1 MNYTLVANTIRGLA
15 MDGVER
21 AKSGHPGMP
30 MGTADFATVL
40 FLKYLN
46 YDPADPAWPDRDR
59 FVLSGGHGSMLL
71 YSLLHLAG
79 YDLPM
84 EELKNFRQFGSRTP
98 GHPEHGL
105 TPGVET
111 TTGPLGQGCGN
122 AVGMAIAERMLA
134 ERFNR
139 GDRPLVNHRV
149 FVMCGDGDMMEGL
162 SHEVFS
168 LAGHLKLNRLVLF
181 YDFNRITI
189 EGSTD
194 LAYSDD
200 VRKRFEGYGWRVLDV
215 DAHDFAQ
222 IDEAL
227 ATATAPADG
236 PTLIIGRTTIARGAP
251 RAAGTSESHG
261 APLGAEEIRAA
272 KTALGLPVDQEFWV
286 PDEVR
291 ALFARRAE
299 QGAALRKQ
307 WQGVWRSYR
316 AQHPELAQQ
325 WTDAAR
331 GTLPENLESALPT
344 FDPAKPLATR
354 AASGAT
360 LQTLAKAMPQLV
372 GGSADLA
379 PSNNTYLKGMGDVA
393 PGSFAGR
400 NFRFGVREH
409 GMASIMNGVALH
421 GGFRIFGGTFLV
433 FADYARPSIRL
444 AALMKLPVT
453 YVFTHDS
460 FCVGED
466 GPTHEPVE
474 HLASLRAIPGLVVLR
489 PADATE
495 TAAAWVAALK
505 RTDGPTALLLTRH
518 ALPIIDRSAGPA
530 AKCLE
535 QGGYVLWENRPENP
549 KPDLV
554 FIASGSEVSIALD
567 AARRMA
573 DGEGAPSIRV
583 VSMPSLELFEAQ
595 TAKYRRSVLP
605 PACKRRVVV
614 EAGIRMGWDRY
625 AGAKGVYITLNHFGE
640 SAPYQKLQEHFGFT
654 ATQVAEKAKA
664 LL

>member
-1 MNYTLVANTIRGLA
+1 MNFALVANTIRGLA

-30 MGTADFATVL
+30 MGTADFAAVL

-84 EELKNFRQFGSRTP
+84 DELKNFRQLGSRTP

-122 AVGMAIAERMLA
+122 GVGMAIAERMLA

-139 GDRPLVNHRV
+139 GDRPLVNHRT

-168 LAGHLKLNRLVLF
+168 LAGHLKLNRLVVF
-181 YDFNRITI
+181 YDYNRITI
-189 EGSTD
+189 EGGTD

-200 VRKRFEGYGWRVLDV
+200 VRKRFESYGWRVLDI
-215 DAHDFAQ
+215 DGHDYAQ
-222 IDEAL
+222 IDGAL
-227 ATATAPADG
+227 ATALTPADG
-236 PTLIIGRTTIARGAP
+236 PTLIIGRTTIAKGAP
-251 RAAGTSESHG
+251 HAAGTSESHG

-272 KTALGLPVDQEFWV
+272 KAALGLPTDQEFWV

-291 ALFARRAE
+291 AIFVQRAE
-299 QGAALRKQ
+299 SGAVLRKQ
-307 WQGVWRSYR
+307 WQGVWRKYR
-316 AQHPELAQQ
+316 ADHPELARQ
-325 WTDAAR
+325 WIAAAK
-331 GTLPENLESALPT
+331 GELPENLEAILPA

-360 LQTLAKAMPQLV
+360 LQSLAKAIPHLV

-379 PSNNTYLKGMGDVA
+379 PSNNTYLQGMGDVA

-433 FADYARPSIRL
+433 FADYERPSIRL
-444 AALMKLPVT
+444 AALMKLPVIH
-453 YVFTHDS
+453 VFTHDS

-474 HLASLRAIPGLVVLR
+474 QLASLRAIPGLVVLR

-495 TAAAWVAALK
+495 TAAAWAAALR
-505 RTDGPTALLLTRH
+505 RTHGPTALLLTRH
-518 ALPIIDRSAGPA
+518 NLPIMDRKSFPEAHN
-530 AKCLE
+530 LE
-535 QGGYVLWENRPENP
+535 KGGYVLWESAPGNA
-549 KPDLV
+549 KPDLIM
-554 FIASGSEVSIALD
+554 IASGSEVPIALE
-567 AARRMA
+567 AARIVA
-573 DGEGAPSIRV
+573 GDEGAPTVRV

-595 TAKYRRSVLP
+595 KAKYRRTVLP

-625 AGAKGVYITLNHFGE
+625 AGAKGVFVTMDRFGE

-654 ATQVAEKAKA
+654 AAQVAEKAKA